1 MPASYSLFEL
11 NEYIR
16 RVVALNFPEPIW
28 VHCEIAQIKEVRG
41 NVYLDLV
48 HHDETTDEVTAQI
61 SANIWYKS
69 YLFLKNKLGAL
80 LPSLLA
86 QGTNISIKV
95 QVEYSEKYGMKLIIE
110 DLDPAY
116 TIGQMEMKRQKILQQ
131 LSDEGLMHLNKL
143 TELPKVIQNI
153 AVISSP
159 KAAGYIDFVNHL
171 TDNAYGYRYNIQL
184 YEAAL
189 QGLNTEKDVCNAF
202 QSIHNGKN
210 SHDCILI
217 IRGGGSKPDLAWFDN
232 YNIGAAI
239 AKSKLPVITGI
250 GHDVDSTVADSVAFQ
265 SIKTPTAVADFLIE
279 HNLDFES
286 SIVETSR
293 WITQIARQMIK
304 HQEVTLAS
312 MIQMVKYLP
321 ADIIRKHQ
329 SNIDFIY
336 KQIIHSAKNKVKYH
350 KQQLDLADQQIRIA
364 DPQMILRRGYAIVRQ
379 NNKIVGRVRQFDV
392 KKDVEIQ
399 FSDDIIK
406 ISIHE

>member
-48 HHDETTDEVTAQI
+48 HHDESTDEVTAQI

-95 QVEYSEKYGMKLIIE
+95 QVEFSEKYGMKLIIE

-143 TELPKVIQNI
+143 KELPRVIQNI
-153 AVISSP
+153 AVVSSP

-171 TDNAYGYRYNIQL
+171 ADNAYGYRYNIKL
-184 YEAAL
+184 FEAAL

-202 QSIHNGKN
+202 QIIHDSKEYY
-210 SHDCILI
+210 DCILI

-232 YNIGAAI
+232 YNIGTAI

-265 SIKTPTAVADFLIE
+265 SLKTPTAVADFLIE

-286 SIVETSR
+286 SIIETSR

-304 HQEVTLAS
+304 NQEVTLAS
-312 MIQMVKYLP
+312 MIQIVRYLP
-321 ADIIRKHQ
+321 ADILRKHQ
-329 SNIDFIY
+329 SNIDFTY

-350 KQQLDLADQQIRIA
+350 LQQLDLADQQIRIS

-379 NNKIVGRVRQFDV
+379 NNKIIGRARQFDV

-399 FSDDIIK
+399 FSDAKIK
-406 ISIHE
+406 ISTHE